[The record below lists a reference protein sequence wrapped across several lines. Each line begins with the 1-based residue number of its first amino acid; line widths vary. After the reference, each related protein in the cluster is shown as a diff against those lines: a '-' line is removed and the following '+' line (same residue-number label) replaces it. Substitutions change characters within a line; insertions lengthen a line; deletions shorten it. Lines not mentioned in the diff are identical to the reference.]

1 MNMADD
7 VEFQIAKLSLGADDL
22 LAVRAAKPIT
32 SVMAAELAAR
42 IARQFNLT
50 GRVLVLDAGTELSVV
65 ARTDIKAGAKGA
77 TAKG

>member
-22 LAVRAAKPIT
+22 LVVRAAKPIT
-32 SVMAAELAAR
+32 SVTATELAAR

-50 GRVLVLDAGTELSVV
+50 GRVLVVDAGTELSVV
-65 ARTDIKAGAKGA
+65 ARADLKPAGKA
-77 TAKG
+77 TAAKA